1 GARRPQRSSSSSSS
15 MHLNNWPLASHQR
28 HHERQRRSSGDDG
41 IEGSDHGHFAATGTR
56 VTYPGHSSSSSS
68 VSLSPSLVSISP
80 GVLSGG
86 GMSVSNSS
94 IASTAAST
102 ASPTAGRSPC
112 YQQHQQPSY
121 GNNNDIGRDDHWRTE
136 SGASSTC
143 SSGAD
148 ERLSTADG
156 GRVENVGSVEV
167 GFPQFEQLQ
176 MPRGGGSSSSHLD
189 GAFPDSRVNYNMN
202 DRNATG
208 HGINGGAFADGALSA
223 LTGGGNELYARQERQ
238 RSPPPLQRQQ
248 PNHRCDVGS
257 WPPTHVFPDDL
268 EILLEED
275 ADDEGDESP
284 DSPGVLYT
292 ANNNTHQQ
300 QEQQQKQP
308 LKMELPGPSSWASS
322 STAKL
327 YEAGAPQQQFLQPK
341 EQHEVNDVG
350 SPALS
355 GGVVSSPSPEPY
367 HPCSLLPLQ
376 HQHQQLQDVLDWPAS
391 PRLGGLQ
398 APPSRALSP
407 MAASSPVVFS
417 TEGDFLQTLQST
429 GCGGSAAW
437 DFEEG
442 STTTDNGSSDCSEEV
457 DPVPR
462 FPFHP
467 CHHRNNNGCTFE
479 DSLQSLVEEVA
490 GGGGV
495 SNCFDLADAA
505 AEAATAAFSHTATV
519 SRASGSKNLVF
530 PAAAAA
536 AAKVGTAAAAIVPR
550 GVLEKFSLGKQLL
563 VSPGCSSPVAAAAAA
578 AAAPVS
584 PPTSPPQTQQQ
595 QQAPKRKQRPAVGS
609 GKPTKKVPGDGPK
622 KQKKQPLQEQ
632 KNPSPG
638 QLKIKIARKAKA
650 LGTGTPEAPAAAAEG
665 RPRKAARTAA
675 TSVAK
680 SPPKSGG
687 VRKAAGRG
695 GGSSTKRVKVSPS
708 NGTPAPASPA
718 VAAAGKDGDR
728 FLDDKTRRS
737 REKNRDHSR
746 RSRERK
752 KAQLEGLK
760 QASIDLGPYRMLV
773 EQAHDM
779 ISVHSADA
787 DAFFALASGAFYRQ
801 LGFEPTKMLGASLL
815 DLVETKDVQAV
826 VQAIMDTL
834 SRGGIKQASFMHSV
848 QYRMRPPSDGDAVEV
863 ETSFRMA
870 SRRLLAITRIVGA
883 RVPRSVSPAK

>member
-1 GARRPQRSSSSSSS
+1 
-15 MHLNNWPLASHQR
+15 
-28 HHERQRRSSGDDG
+28 
-41 IEGSDHGHFAATGTR
+41 
-56 VTYPGHSSSSSS
+56 
-68 VSLSPSLVSISP
+68 
-80 GVLSGG
+80 
-86 GMSVSNSS
+86 
-94 IASTAAST
+94 
-102 ASPTAGRSPC
+102 
-112 YQQHQQPSY
+112 
-121 GNNNDIGRDDHWRTE
+121 
-136 SGASSTC
+136 
-143 SSGAD
+143 
-148 ERLSTADG
+148 
-156 GRVENVGSVEV
+156 
-167 GFPQFEQLQ
+167 
-176 MPRGGGSSSSHLD
+176 
-189 GAFPDSRVNYNMN
+189 
-202 DRNATG
+202 
-208 HGINGGAFADGALSA
+208 
-223 LTGGGNELYARQERQ
+223 
-238 RSPPPLQRQQ
+238 
-248 PNHRCDVGS
+248 
-257 WPPTHVFPDDL
+257 
-268 EILLEED
+268 
-275 ADDEGDESP
+275 
-284 DSPGVLYT
+284 
-292 ANNNTHQQ
+292 
-300 QEQQQKQP
+300 
-308 LKMELPGPSSWASS
+308 MELPRASSWASS
-322 STAKL
+322 PTAKL
-327 YEAGAPQQQFLQPK
+327 YEAGAPQQQLLQPK
-341 EQHEVNDVG
+341 EQHDVRDVG

-398 APPSRALSP
+398 APPTRALSP
-407 MAASSPVVFS
+407 MAA
-417 TEGDFLQTLQST
+417 
-429 GCGGSAAW
+429 
-437 DFEEG
+437 
-442 STTTDNGSSDCSEEV
+442 
-457 DPVPR
+457 
-462 FPFHP
+462 
-467 CHHRNNNGCTFE
+467 
-479 DSLQSLVEEVA
+479 SLQSLVEEVA

-505 AEAATAAFSHTATV
+505 AEAAAAAFSHTATV

-536 AAKVGTAAAAIVPR
+536 AAAAKVGTAAAAIVPR
-550 GVLEKFSLGKQLL
+550 GVLEKVSLGKQLL
-563 VSPGCSSPVAAAAAA
+563 VSPECSSPVAAAAAA
-578 AAAPVS
+578 AAAATPVS

-609 GKPTKKVPGDGPK
+609 GKPTKKVAGNGPK

-675 TSVAK
+675 TSMAK

-708 NGTPAPASPA
+708 NGSPAPASPA

-746 RSRERK
+746 RSRQRK

-834 SRGGIKQASFMHSV
+834 SRGGIKQV

-883 RVPRSVSPAK
+883 GVPRSVSPAKVPLLVPAAPSGGGGGGISPAVPEAKELGLGSSGPRGFC